1 MGTEGFLI
9 QFTMALSKGHREV
22 SPPGLPLLN
31 SECIYAGNV
40 YEVEGRSGSV
50 LIS

>member
-31 SECIYAGNV
+31 SMSV
-40 YEVEGRSGSV
+40 YMQEMCMKLRDVV
-50 LIS
+50 ALF